1 MSDIGASE
9 RGFIEL
15 PSAHSVTET
24 LDRLEA
30 LLKDRGIPVFCRID
44 FGSDAERAGL
54 AMRPE
59 QLLIFGNPKAGTP
72 LMVAA
77 PTVGLDL
84 PLKVLAWEDANGRT
98 SIAFNS
104 AQYITQRHQL
114 AAAMNANLEAVLP
127 LIQRAAGS

>member
-1 MSDIGASE
+1 MSDISALE

-15 PSAHSVTET
+15 PSEHSVAET

-30 LLKDRGIPVFCRID
+30 LLKERGILVFCRID
-44 FGSDAERAGL
+44 FSSDARRAGL

-59 QLLIFGNPKAGTP
+59 QLLLFGNPKAGTP

-84 PLKVLAWEDANGRT
+84 PVKLLAWEDANGRT
-98 SIAFNS
+98 RIAFNS
-104 AQYITQRHQL
+104 AHYITQRHQL
-114 AAAMNANLEAVLP
+114 AATMNANLEAVVP

>member
-1 MSDIGASE
+1 MSEIGASE

-15 PSAHSVTET
+15 ASAHPVTET

-30 LLKDRGIPVFCRID
+30 LLKERGISVFCRIN
-44 FGSDAERAGL
+44 FSADAERAGL

-84 PLKVLAWEDANGRT
+84 PLKVLAWEDANGR
-98 SIAFNS
+98 SRIAFN
-104 AQYITQRHQL
+104 AAHYITQRHQL
-114 AAAMNANLEAVLP
+114 AATLNANLEAVVP
-127 LIQRAAGS
+127 LIQRAAGP

>member
-1 MSDIGASE
+1 MSEIGASE

-15 PSAHSVTET
+15 ASEHPVTET

-30 LLKDRGIPVFCRID
+30 LMKERGILVFGRIN
-44 FGSDAERAGL
+44 FSADAERAGL

-84 PLKVLAWEDANGRT
+84 PVKVLAWEDANGHSR
-98 SIAFNS
+98 IAFNS
-104 AQYITQRHQL
+104 ANYITQRHGL
-114 AAAMNANLEAVLP
+114 AATLNANLEAVVP
-127 LIQRAAGS
+127 LIQRAAGP